1 MDIELANKDSKCCI
15 SDRKTSNTRKVP
27 DSVFDLHW
35 SLPQCTCSRSPLQQ
49 PTFVQRFPSSR
60 HSSTASIMKV
70 VGAFSLASVV
80 WFALMAAASAIPVND
95 VASRSN
101 TDSFSGLDL
110 TNATA
115 SEADT
120 TVAETVTD
128 LAVRAE
134 SKNPDVLKS
143 DPRTYILPFHLRIF
157 EGCLGS
163 EPIVLFTYTN
173 GNIVVKDQPLNHHQ
187 IVAINHLV
195 RTFSNPLQ
203 LGPYDFV
210 KSRVPFTYKKCMWND
225 EERWRECGECRSQE
239 WTAGPI
245 DCKKSSTKAV
255 SRTKD
260 MDCSF
265 LLAKQ
270 VSVGWCLI
278 AMLC

>member
-1 MDIELANKDSKCCI
+1 MDIELANKDSQVLHV
-15 SDRKTSNTRKVP
+15 RPKTSNTREMP
-27 DSVFDLHW
+27 DSVFHLHL
-35 SLPQCTCSRSPLQQ
+35 SLPRCICSRSPLQY
-49 PTFVQRFPSSR
+49 PTFVQHYPSSQY
-60 HSSTASIMKV
+60 SPTVSIMKV
-70 VGAFSLASVV
+70 VGAFSLASVF
-80 WFALMAAASAIPVND
+80 WFALMAAARTIPVND
-95 VASRSN
+95 FASGSN
-101 TDSFSGLDL
+101 TDSPSGLDL
-110 TNATA
+110 TNATT
-115 SEADT
+115 SEANT

-134 SKNPDVLKS
+134 PKNPNVLKS

-163 EPIVLFTYTN
+163 EPIALFTYTN

-195 RTFSNPLQ
+195 PTFSNPLQ

-225 EERWRECGECRSQE
+225 TERWRECGECRSQE

-270 VSVGWCLI
+270 VSVV
-278 AMLC
+278 